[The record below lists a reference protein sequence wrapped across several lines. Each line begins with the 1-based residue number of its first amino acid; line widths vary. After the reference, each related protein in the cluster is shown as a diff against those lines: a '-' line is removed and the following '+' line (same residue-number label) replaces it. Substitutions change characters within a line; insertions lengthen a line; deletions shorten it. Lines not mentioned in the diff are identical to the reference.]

1 MGGQPGLQGETLSQ
15 RKKKRKKE
23 KEGVERKAEGDGKE
37 GLRFRQNRA
46 RVTQA

>member
-1 MGGQPGLQGETLSQ
+1 LSQ